1 MANPNPDTSGLRAP
15 WKPGESGNPSGREEG
30 SKNFTTLV
38 REMLDEIA
46 EGKDKDGKPLTQ
58 TYKVLLAK
66 RILKKAIEQG
76 DTRMIELVWNY
87 LDGKPRGNIDLGFD
101 KKSLGE
107 LTSFFR
113 GMANGEEAAEEPK

>member
-1 MANPNPDTSGLRAP
+1 MAVNPESLKNL
-15 WKPGESGNPSGREEG
+15 KPFPPGVSGNPDGKAPG
-30 SKNFTTLV
+30 TKNFTSLV
-38 REMLDEIA
+38 REMLEEIA
-46 EGKDKDGKPLTQ
+46 QGKDEHGKPLAQ

-76 DTRMIELVWNY
+76 DTKMIELVWNY

-107 LTSFFR
+107 LTDFFR
-113 GMANGEEAAEEPK
+113 GMATPDEEQS